1 MKATKRKVPSKSK
14 RAQAFMESNPAAA
27 VNEVA
32 ARFGLRKQSI
42 YVLRNTMKKAGFQFP
57 KRGDQLVSL
66 TPAGTAL
73 MEEIEKQE
81 RVLTEHQQMIADKLG
96 IDPVQYLQAVEGLE
110 MMRKQLGDKAPKRF
124 ILTRE
129 EVEYANNLGIPL
141 DKFGEELEKM
151 RAQQDAAG
159 SAPLGIEMYEDAVD
173 ATLDAR
179 AVEYGKFIEG
189 AEVMQMLKRVVQAA
203 LNNRDKTLAHDQ
215 AEAMDMIIHKIGRIV
230 NGNPDVVDHWLD
242 IAGYAKLVADR
253 LEGRVR

>member
-1 MKATKRKVPSKSK
+1 MKARKRKFPSKSK
-14 RAQAFMESNPAAA
+14 RAQAFLESNPATS
-27 VNEVA
+27 VNEIA
-32 ARFGLRKQSI
+32 FRFTMTKQSV
-42 YVLRNTMKKAGFQFP
+42 YALRNKMRKTGFNFP
-57 KRGDQLVSL
+57 KRSEQLASL
-66 TPAGTAL
+66 APATPVDDSQFL
-73 MEEIEKQE
+73 KQ
-81 RVLTEHQQMIADKLG
+81 LG
-96 IDPVQYLQAVEGLE
+96 IDPVKYAQAVESLQE
-110 MMRKQLGDKAPKRF
+110 A
-124 ILTRE
+124 
-129 EVEYANNLGIPL
+129 
-141 DKFGEELEKM
+141 KM
-151 RAQQDAAG
+151 E
-159 SAPLGIEMYEDAVD
+159 IEMYEDEVD

>member
-1 MKATKRKVPSKSK
+1 MKKRKVPSKSK
-14 RAQAFMESNPAAA
+14 RAQAFLESNPAAS

-32 ARFGLRKQSI
+32 NRFGMTKQSV
-42 YVLRNTMKKAGFQFP
+42 YALRNKMRKTGFVFP
-57 KRGDQLVSL
+57 KRSDQLASL
-66 TPAGTAL
+66 APAGP
-73 MEEIEKQE
+73 
-81 RVLTEHQQMIADKLG
+81 VLTEQQQMIADKLG
-96 IDPVQYLQAVEGLE
+96 IDPVQYLQAVEGLD
-110 MMRKQLGDKAPKRF
+110 MMRKQLGDKTPRRF
-124 ILTRE
+124 LLTRKE
-129 EVEYANNLGIPL
+129 IDFANKLGIPL
-141 DKFGEELEKM
+141 DKFGEEWEKLNE
-151 RAQQDAAG
+151 AEDFQEQEQT
-159 SAPLGIEMYEDAVD
+159 GIEMYEDEVD

-203 LNNRDKTLAHDQ
+203 LNNREKTLAHDQ